1 MKLPLYLERIDYRG
15 IVEPNFATLVAL
27 QEAHVCSVPFENLD
41 VQLGRPLSIRI
52 EDAYQKIVMNGRGG
66 WCYEQNGLFG
76 WVLSE
81 IGFDVTRIAASVM
94 RETRGDLSEA
104 SHLCLLVTT
113 SESDTKYLVDV
124 GFGGSMIRPI
134 ALLEAQYDQP
144 PFSLGLDRLDD
155 QYWQYWEDLGDG
167 KFSFDFTEDP
177 ACELALSK
185 KCEYLQSDP
194 ASHFVLNLVAQRRT
208 RERHLTLRGRVFSV
222 SKPGGKESQT
232 LDSSEA
238 LVSILANE
246 FRLDVAGIADLWP
259 KIVARHEQLFGT
271 DTSSRPRNK
280 HV

>member
-1 MKLPLYLERIDYRG
+1 MKLPPYLDRIDYG
-15 IVEPNFATLVAL
+15 GAVEPNFATLVAL

-52 EDAYQKIVMNGRGG
+52 EDAFEKIVMNGRGG

-81 IGFDVTRIAASVM
+81 IGFGVTRIAASVM
-94 RETRGDLSEA
+94 REKTGDMSEA

-113 SESDTKYLVDV
+113 PESDTKYLVDV

-134 ALLEAQYDQP
+134 PLMEATYDQP

-177 ACELALSK
+177 ACELALAK

-194 ASHFVLNLVAQRRT
+194 ASPFVLNLVAQRRS
-208 RERHLTLRGRVFSV
+208 REQHLTLRGRIFSV

-232 LDSSEA
+232 LDSPEA

-246 FRLDVAGIADLWP
+246 FRLDVVGIADLWP
-259 KIVARHEQLFGT
+259 KIVARHEQFFAT
-271 DTSSRPRNK
+271 DTPGG
-280 HV
+280 